1 MHQASNMVGRASK
14 LIAAATSTQDVIKAV
29 DHPVRMVVCVCRQF
43 GIAPPCV
50 SKSFYKAVSD
60 YPFTSEAITIS
71 LASTSTADG
80 EVWSC
85 LCTRHFGLRFRNILA
100 GFGRLRQRCAG
111 CRVSFTGHRLSGCG
125 FCLRVDGADHGLCC
139 GPYLGRPFQPC
150 RHLWPMGG
158 QAFSAQRIAPY
169 VVAQVLGAIL
179 ATVVLAAVASGKA
192 GWAGGLPATALAC
205 IRRADMMCKPAF
217 SLRPC

>member
-1 MHQASNMVGRASK
+1 MPTAVRAGLRLSFAYPPSAKRGATGETLLHGLKNIDRTVVTLNIGGVYEDGDQKSAGVGHSLYAACGFRTAIVPVAADRDVGIGPVSALMMHQASNMVGRASK

-60 YPFTSEAITIS
+60 CPFTSEAITIS

-85 LCTRHFGLRFRNILA
+85 LCTRHFGLRF
-100 GFGRLRQRCAG
+100 
-111 CRVSFTGHRLSGCG
+111 SEHSGW
-125 FCLRVDGADHGLCC
+125 FWAAAAALCWL
-139 GPYLGRPFQPC
+139 PRFL
-150 RHLWPMGG
+150 HWAS
-158 QAFSAQRIAPY
+158 AFWVWLLP
-169 VVAQVLGAIL
+169 
-179 ATVVLAAVASGKA
+179 SG
-192 GWAGGLPATALAC
+192 
-205 IRRADMMCKPAF
+205 
-217 SLRPC
+217 